1 MRNQGAEQGFWDL
14 LDLGQVLALLSAFSA
29 LGEFLNLFKLWFYK
43 MGILK
48 VFWTLLKHLQ
58 NISSW

>member
-1 MRNQGAEQGFWDL
+1 M
-14 LDLGQVLALLSAFSA
+14 DLGQVPALLSAFAA

-58 NISSW
+58 NITSW

>member
-1 MRNQGAEQGFWDL
+1 MRNQGAEYGFWDL
-14 LDLGQVLALLSAFSA
+14 MDLGQVPALLSAFAA

-58 NISSW
+58 NITSW